1 MGATY
6 QAKCLK
12 CGNEFEANSGGG
24 FFFHL
29 LHCDKCGRE
38 KTIPFKNLGELQMAF
53 MKGMDFACGSG
64 SDVFDAKTRE
74 YQGEP
79 IDVEEYEAKVEEIA
93 GKCRCRGLYKLQA
106 KIRCPKCRSDEI
118 EEEHTLIMYD

>member
-1 MGATY
+1 MGQTY
-6 QAKCLK
+6 LAKCLK
-12 CGNEFEANSGGG
+12 CGTEFEANSGGG

-38 KTIPFKNLGELQMAF
+38 KTIRFRGLGELHMAF
-53 MKGMDFACGSG
+53 MKGMDFAYSSG
-64 SDVFDAKTRE
+64 SEGFNSKARE

-106 KIRCPKCRSDEI
+106 KVRCPKCRSDEI
-118 EEEHTLIMYD
+118 EEGYITVMYD